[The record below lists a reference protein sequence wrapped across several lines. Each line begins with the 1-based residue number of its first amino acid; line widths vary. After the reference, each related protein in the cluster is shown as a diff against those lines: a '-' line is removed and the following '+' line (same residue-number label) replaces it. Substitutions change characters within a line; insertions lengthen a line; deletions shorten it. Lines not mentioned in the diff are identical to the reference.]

1 MAIQVGGT
9 TVINNSRVLQNVSG
23 LKTIGGASIL
33 GSGDIAVGGGGVR
46 AAGRVHA
53 SLISSLGS
61 STYDRIYIGVMDYR
75 YGRTGTWTGSGDGY
89 FFRALTNNATGVEV
103 TSVAPS
109 QFALTTNYSDT
120 VRYHCHFFLGAGRGI
135 STTQGASQTPTFY
148 GIYLE
153 FDN

>member
-23 LKTIGGASIL
+23 LKTVGGATIL

-46 AAGRVHA
+46 AAGRVPGN
-53 SLISSLGS
+53 LISSLGS
-61 STYDRIYIGVMDYR
+61 STYDRLYIGVINYR
-75 YGRTGTWTGSGDGY
+75 YGRTGTWTGSGEGY
-89 FFRALTNNATGVEV
+89 FFRALTNNATGGAV
-103 TSVAPS
+103 TAVAPTN
-109 QFALTTNYSDT
+109 FTLTQNYSDT
-120 VRYHCHFFLGAGRGI
+120 QRYHCHFYLGAGRGI
-135 STTQGASQTPTFY
+135 SSTQGDSQTPAFY